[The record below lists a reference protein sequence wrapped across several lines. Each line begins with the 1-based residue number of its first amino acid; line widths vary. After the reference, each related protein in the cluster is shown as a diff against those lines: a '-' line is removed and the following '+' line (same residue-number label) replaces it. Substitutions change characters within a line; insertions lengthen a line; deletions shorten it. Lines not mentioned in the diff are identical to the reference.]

1 MSFVRTFFIILTAGT
16 LVFTGCTPSQKYLEK
31 HGQSVVDN
39 SARIKVNI
47 LKTAYPVSIA
57 AKSKI
62 RVMDLRTRKVLMS
75 GQNKKLTFVPD
86 KLSSNVLIESWDSPL
101 IVNDK
106 PYRGTIQL
114 HNVAGKLYVV
124 NVVTMEE
131 YLYSVVASEMSPSWP
146 AEAIKSQA
154 VAARTYAYYHL
165 QNKKP
170 NSIYDLDS
178 TTKFQVY
185 KGMSVEGELA
195 NQAVRDTKGIIM
207 SYENKPILALF
218 HSTSG
223 GSIIDNVYVWNG
235 EDLPYL
241 EDKKVPYG
249 TSSPHYN
256 WQTTV
261 TLLEIQQLLNKKYR
275 SIGPVTNLKFKKHNE
290 RVVEVLITHSNG
302 RVKMSGNEFRML
314 FPNGKVKSQL
324 FSARQNGKG
333 LLLQGRGWGHG
344 VGMCQYSAK
353 EMAEKGA
360 DYRDILKFF
369 YKDVTI
375 TTL

>member
-1 MSFVRTFFIILTAGT
+1 MQFIRNKKLVLITFLIIIS
-16 LVFTGCTPSQKYLEK
+16 GCTPSQKYLEK
-31 HGQSVVDN
+31 HGQSVADS
-39 SARIKVNI
+39 SAKIKVNI
-47 LKTAYPVSIA
+47 LKTGYPVTVA

-62 RVMDLRTRKVLMS
+62 RVINLRTRETLLDAK
-75 GQNKKLTFVPD
+75 NKKMTFVPD
-86 KLSSNVLIESWDSPL
+86 RLTNNVLIESWDAPL

-114 HNVAGKLYVV
+114 HNVAGKIYVV

-146 AEAIKSQA
+146 LEAIKSQA
-154 VAARTYAYYHL
+154 VAARSYAYYHL

-185 KGMSVEGELA
+185 KGMSVEGELS
-195 NQAVRDTKGIIM
+195 NQAVRETRGVIM

-223 GSIIDNVYVWNG
+223 GQIIDNIYVWNG

-241 EDKKVPYG
+241 EDKKIPYG
-249 TSSPHYN
+249 KSSPHYN
-256 WQTTV
+256 WQTQI
-261 TLLEIQQLLNKKYR
+261 TLLEIQKLLDRKYQN
-275 SIGPVTNLKFKKHNE
+275 IGPVSNLTFKKHNE
-290 RVVEVLITHSNG
+290 RVVEVIITHRNG
-302 RVKMSGNEFRML
+302 RVKMTGNEFRMM

-324 FSARQNGKG
+324 FTARKTGTG
-333 LLLQGRGWGHG
+333 LTLYGRGWGHG

-360 DYRDILKFF
+360 QYKDILNYF
-369 YKDVTI
+369 YKDVTL
-375 TTL
+375 TKL